1 MKVMEDVLDGLQLFG
16 SFLHFCQ
23 KIFFMIILVPFKNVM
38 SVIHYLILHCCILDA
53 TNKAIYMNYILQEES
68 LFGSMYFTLGLN
80 RVIGYKG
87 T

>member
-1 MKVMEDVLDGLQLFG
+1 MDYSYLAHSCTFVK
-16 SFLHFCQ
+16 
-23 KIFFMIILVPFKNVM
+23 KYFFMIILVPFKNVM

-68 LFGSMYFTLGLN
+68 LFGSMHFTLGLN